1 VQTECVPELFPSR
14 IFCFAGIKRAPGE
27 SFQVMFF
34 KGLGGRRR
42 SESEGGNARF
52 ERVVLP
58 HLDAA
63 HNLARWMTRNDQD
76 AQDVV
81 QEATLRALTFFDGF
95 HGGDS
100 RAWLLAIVRTTC
112 YTWLRRNRAHELT
125 NVLDEEWQSLLPDE
139 RNVSPEAQLLQRA
152 DAQRVR
158 EALEELPLPFRE
170 VVVLREMEEL
180 SYREIADLT
189 DVPVGTVMSRL
200 ARARK
205 RLQQSL
211 LTQSANEEMP
221 CEL

>member
-1 VQTECVPELFPSR
+1 MFLK
-14 IFCFAGIKRAPGE
+14 GI
-27 SFQVMFF
+27 
-34 KGLGGRRR
+34 GRLRR
-42 SESEGGNARF
+42 SESEGNARF

-63 HNLARWMTRNDQD
+63 YNLARWMTRNDQD

-95 HGGDS
+95 HGGDG

-139 RNVSPEAQLLQRA
+139 RSVSPEAMLLQRA

-211 LTQSANEEMP
+211 LTQAANEEMR

>member
-1 VQTECVPELFPSR
+1 MFLK
-14 IFCFAGIKRAPGE
+14 GIG
-27 SFQVMFF
+27 Q
-34 KGLGGRRR
+34 RRR
-42 SESEGGNARF
+42 SESEGNARF
-52 ERVVLP
+52 EQVVLP

-63 HNLARWMTRNDQD
+63 YNLARWLTRNDQD

-95 HGGDS
+95 HGGDG

-125 NVLDEEWQSLLPDE
+125 NVLDEEWQQSLPDE
-139 RNVSPEAQLLQRA
+139 RGVSPEAVLMQRA

-158 EALEELPLPFRE
+158 EALEQLPLTFRE
-170 VVVLREMEEL
+170 VIVLREMEDL

-205 RLQQSL
+205 RLQQCL
-211 LTQSANEEMP
+211 LAQAANEGVP